1 MDELTNE
8 REQSQACLSYAE
20 REGRRQSQLNYKA
33 LEQIPIPEGL
43 EERLSVKID
52 EWEQE
57 EKGRNSEGHPS
68 LLEDGRVVTELDSVT
83 KQKAQYRRL
92 FPRSLR
98 YTAVAASVAL
108 VFGVGFHY
116 LRQDE
121 PVTLAEQDTYQDP
134 ILAQQEAERAL
145 NLLAANLNKGMGH
158 LEKAKVLSDK
168 AENTLNKQLK
178 IMK

>member
-20 REGRRQSQLNYKA
+20 REGRRRSQLNYKA

-43 EERLSVKID
+43 EERLSAKID
-52 EWEQE
+52 EWE
-57 EKGRNSEGHPS
+57 
-68 LLEDGRVVTELDSVT
+68 LEDA
-83 KQKAQYRRL
+83 KQKAQRRRL
-92 FPRSLR
+92 LPISLR
-98 YTAVAASVAL
+98 YAAIAASVAL

-121 PVTLAEQDTYQDP
+121 PVNLAEQDTYQDP
-134 ILAQQEAERAL
+134 ALAQLEAERAL
-145 NLLAANLNKGMGH
+145 NLLAINLNKGMGH
-158 LEKAKVLSDK
+158 LEKAKALSDK

-178 IMK
+178 ALE

>member
-1 MDELTNE
+1 MDELNNNSLE
-8 REQSQACLSYAE
+8 R
-20 REGRRQSQLNYKA
+20 
-33 LEQIPIPEGL
+33 IPIPEGL
-43 EERLSVKID
+43 EERLSAKID

-57 EKGRNSEGHPS
+57 ER
-68 LLEDGRVVTELDSVT
+68 
-83 KQKAQYRRL
+83 KQKAQRRRL
-92 FPRSLR
+92 LPSVLR

-121 PVTLAEQDTYQDP
+121 PVNLAEQDTYQDP
-134 ILAQQEAERAL
+134 AKAQLEAERAL

-158 LEKAKVLSDK
+158 LEKAKALSDK

-178 IMK
+178 ALE